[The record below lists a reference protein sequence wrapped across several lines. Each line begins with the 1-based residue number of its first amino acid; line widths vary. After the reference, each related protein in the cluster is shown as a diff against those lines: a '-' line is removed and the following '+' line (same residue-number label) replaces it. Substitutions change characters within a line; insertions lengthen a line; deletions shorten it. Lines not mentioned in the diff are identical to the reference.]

1 MRASSR
7 YNGQPKSSLRVYR
20 IWQCMKKRCYNQN
33 DENYYLY
40 GGNGVKVCDEWLDS
54 DKFIQWALANGY
66 NDTLEIDRID
76 PEKDYE
82 PDNCR
87 WVTKK
92 ENASRKRKRGTA
104 KYSDIKRAHKV
115 WEYCKSTGINM
126 SDFPEPLYPWQKEW
140 T

>member
-1 MRASSR
+1 MKKKSM
-7 YNGQPKSSLRVYR
+7 YNGQLKSSLRVYR

-82 PDNCR
+82 PSNCR
-87 WVTKK
+87 FITKR
-92 ENASRKRKRGTA
+92 ENAARKRKRGTA
-104 KYSDIKRAHKV
+104 NYTDIKSAHKV
-115 WEYCKSTGINM
+115 WEYCKDAGCDM
-126 SDFPEPLYPWQKEW
+126 SNFPEPLYPWQMEQ
-140 T
+140 